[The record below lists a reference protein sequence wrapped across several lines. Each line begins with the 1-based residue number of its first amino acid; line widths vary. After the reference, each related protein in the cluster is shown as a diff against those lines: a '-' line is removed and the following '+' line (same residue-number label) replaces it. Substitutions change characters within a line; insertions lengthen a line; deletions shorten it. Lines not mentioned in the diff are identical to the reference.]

1 MCKMTMKIR
10 HVDTHRVSKEFRW
23 TASSQNDGDKKQIY
37 TSPKKPPPKQLLSI
51 WSHTI
56 TFVSPSLLALP
67 PCLILFT
74 NNQN

>member
-37 TSPKKPPPKQLLSI
+37 TSPKKKKAQTAFKHLISQHHVCVSFSPSTPPPP
-51 WSHTI
+51 H
-56 TFVSPSLLALP
+56 FVH
-67 PCLILFT
+67 
-74 NNQN
+74 Q